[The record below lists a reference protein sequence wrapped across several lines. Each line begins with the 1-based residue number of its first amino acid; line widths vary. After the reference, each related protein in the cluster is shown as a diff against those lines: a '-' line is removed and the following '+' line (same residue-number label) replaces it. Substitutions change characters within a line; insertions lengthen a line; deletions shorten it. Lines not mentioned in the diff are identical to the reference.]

1 MEYELLYL
9 INSLGVL
16 TVGLIVVY
24 HFIGTRGLTQASKR
38 SPKTTRD
45 ATAAHNF

>member
-24 HFIGTRGLTQASKR
+24 HFIGMCSYNKYRIEGKTRR
-38 SPKTTRD
+38 
-45 ATAAHNF
+45 